1 MYDRNGNYLI
11 VAILIGMILGVVVTA
26 IFGEGAVH
34 VKFLGDI
41 FLNALKMIVIPLLFC
56 SMIVG
61 ITNLGDI
68 RKLGRT
74 GVKTLAYFLATSAIA
89 VVLGLILVNIVR
101 PGIGFSVV
109 TGTLPEAVST
119 PTSYSFFTWLTD
131 QIPANIF
138 KAAAETQVLP
148 IIVVALFFG
157 GVLTT
162 IGAKGK
168 PIIAFF
174 DGINDVLMKIV
185 HIIMWFAPIGIFGLV
200 AGQLASE
207 GGLGAFSSVLSA
219 LGKYVAVV
227 LIGLTLHG
235 VVILPL
241 ILKFFAG
248 KSPTEYF
255 VGMSQ
260 ALTTAFAT
268 ASSSATLPVTMEC
281 VEEKNDVDKRASS
294 FVLPLGATINMDGT
308 ALYEAVAAMFIAQ
321 AYGIGLPIW
330 SQITIFATAIL
341 ASIGAAGIPQAGLV
355 TMILVLQAVGLPLEG
370 IGMILAIDWFLDR
383 CRTTVNVWGDSI
395 GAAVIAS
402 TKEIGLVERRT
413 RPTRTRDKERP
424 SRFKGFSSRRDQRR
438 DDHKSAPATEG
449 KPQPHANGR
458 RSEDTDRS
466 GSRSQQRRPKRK
478 ERSRS
483 DRNRTERRDIK
494 TVPPAPRE
502 EYKPKGAPAAGE
514 AKKEVEKTP
523 PKGQPAQQS
532 PQQASSRDDRKQGYG
547 RKRRRPQPGRGKSE
561 ESENRRGSNPAQS
574 SEKPADAIA
583 GQPKRE
589 FEVPKFPEKILDEL
603 SSRDKEDESGAK
615 MRVSDRAD
623 LYDYGIHTRDLTVA
637 EEEGEKTVSPEATET
652 EATPSPV
659 ESEAA
664 ASSEEKSSEDGAFAR
679 LDEAVLGT
687 SRNRPSDERP
697 SDADEA
703 SEEKK
708 EAALPEEATSE
719 ETAPPDHVEAS
730 FSSENEISELPSSSI
745 DTEAEKSES
754 VSAVESSQ
762 DTEKAEESG
771 FEPKA
776 VFETETDSEPKVEAE
791 FVPHHE
797 PQSEPEPTTEPGPER
812 EIDSQPEMND
822 ETEKAEESAAEEKKE
837 EGEDEEAELWGR
849 SKRRKA
855 SR

>member
-101 PGIGFSVV
+101 PGIGFSVI
-109 TGTLPEAVST
+109 TGSLPEAVSS

-227 LIGLTLHG
+227 LIGLLVHG

-241 ILKFFAG
+241 ILKFFGG
-248 KSPTEYF
+248 KSPREYF

-260 ALTTAFAT
+260 ALMTAFAT

-281 VEEKNDVDKRASS
+281 VEEKNDIDKRASS

-395 GAAVIAS
+395 GAAVIA
-402 TKEIGLVERRT
+402 TTAEIGLVERRT
-413 RPTRTRDKERP
+413 YPTRGGRDQERP
-424 SRFKGFSSRRDQRR
+424 SRFKGFSRRKTSR
-438 DDHKSAPATEG
+438 DDRKTADKSAV
-449 KPQPHANGR
+449 KSQPHTNGR
-458 RSEDTDRS
+458 RSDDAGKSDSRRQPRRTRRKDRPRDDRS
-466 GSRSQQRRPKRK
+466 RQ
-478 ERSRS
+478 
-483 DRNRTERRDIK
+483 RTERRDIK

-502 EYKPKGAPAAGE
+502 EYKPKDAPAPEVTKRE
-514 AKKEVEKTP
+514 AEKTP
-523 PKGQPAQQS
+523 KGQSTQQPS
-532 PQQASSRDDRKQGYG
+532 QSSSRDDRKQGYG
-547 RKRRRPQPGRGKSE
+547 RKRRRPQPGRGKGGE
-561 ESENRRGSNPAQS
+561 ADGRRDSTSARSN
-574 SEKPADAIA
+574 EKSAD
-583 GQPKRE
+583 GTSGHQKRD
-589 FEVPKFPEKILDEL
+589 FEMPKFPDKILDEL
-603 SSRDKEDESGAK
+603 TSKDKEDESAAK

-623 LYDYGIHTRDLTVA
+623 LYDYGIHTRDLSA
-637 EEEGEKTVSPEATET
+637 SEEEEKPKADSPATPET
-652 EATPSPV
+652 EEVTSSAD
-659 ESEAA
+659 
-664 ASSEEKSSEDGAFAR
+664 SEETTSFDKTSSDEAFAR
-679 LDEAVLGT
+679 LDEAVLGSAKSHAAET
-687 SRNRPSDERP
+687 ADSDNDDAAEDMKAASSMEEAPHDSEPSKEDQDREKREFSAEEVSSDDAKAEEPEAAAEAASSSEAEIENIPDAISDEAESVSESEP
-697 SDADEA
+697 ESVPEPEPETA
-703 SEEKK
+703 SEPNLVSEPEAESEPEVKK
-708 EAALPEEATSE
+708 ESDEGE
-719 ETAPPDHVEAS
+719 
-730 FSSENEISELPSSSI
+730 SSEAEE
-745 DTEAEKSES
+745 EKSE
-754 VSAVESSQ
+754 
-762 DTEKAEESG
+762 EE
-771 FEPKA
+771 
-776 VFETETDSEPKVEAE
+776 D
-791 FVPHHE
+791 
-797 PQSEPEPTTEPGPER
+797 
-812 EIDSQPEMND
+812 D
-822 ETEKAEESAAEEKKE
+822 EQAQ
-837 EGEDEEAELWGR
+837 WGR
-849 SKRRKA
+849 SKRRKIG
-855 SR
+855 R

>member
-61 ITNLGDI
+61 ITNLGDV

-74 GVKTLAYFLATSAIA
+74 GVKTLIYFLATSAIA
-89 VVLGLILVNIVR
+89 VILGLILVNIVR
-101 PGIGFSVV
+101 PGIGYSAV

-119 PTSYSFFTWLTD
+119 PSSYSFFTWLTD

-138 KAAAETQVLP
+138 RAAAETQVLP

-168 PIIAFF
+168 PIVAIF
-174 DGINDVLMKIV
+174 DGINDALMKIV

-227 LIGLTLHG
+227 LIGLLIHG
-235 VVILPL
+235 LVILPL
-241 ILKFFAG
+241 ILKFIGG

-260 ALTTAFAT
+260 ALVTAFAT
-268 ASSSATLPVTMEC
+268 ASSSATLPVTIEC
-281 VEEKNDVDKRASS
+281 VEEKNDIDRRASS

-341 ASIGAAGIPQAGLV
+341 ASVGAAGIPQAGLV

-370 IGMILAIDWFLDR
+370 IGLILAIDWFLDR

-395 GAAVIAS
+395 GAAVIA
-402 TKEIGLVERRT
+402 TTAEIGLVERRT
-413 RPTRTRDKERP
+413 YPSRSHDRDRP
-424 SRFKGFSSRRDQRR
+424 SRFRGFSRRKQAHEDRKPA
-438 DDHKSAPATEG
+438 DVAGAKSQ
-449 KPQPHANGR
+449 PQPAGH
-458 RSEDTDRS
+458 RSDQAGKGDSHR
-466 GSRSQQRRPKRK
+466 QQRRTKRK
-478 ERSRS
+478 DRTRGDRDHKGSR
-483 DRNRTERRDIK
+483 DVK
-494 TVPPAPRE
+494 AVPPAPRE
-502 EYKPKGAPAAGE
+502 EYKPKGAPVGGDAGKN
-514 AKKEVEKTP
+514 AEKSA
-523 PKGQPAQQS
+523 KGQPVHQQS
-532 PQQASSRDDRKQGYG
+532 QPTSHDDRRQGYG
-547 RKRRRPQPGRGKSE
+547 RKRRRPQYVRGKTG
-561 ESENRRGSNPAQS
+561 ESEDRRETASDRAPQKHDESGGAPQ
-574 SEKPADAIA
+574 
-583 GQPKRE
+583 KRD
-589 FEVPKFPEKILDEL
+589 FEVPKFPDKILDRL
-603 SSRDKEDESGAK
+603 TSHGGEDESAAK

-623 LYDYGIHTRDLTVA
+623 LYDYGIHTRDLTTSEEDA
-637 EEEGEKTVSPEATET
+637 EKPVPQEIPEPEE
-652 EATPSPV
+652 PV
-659 ESEAA
+659 ISA
-664 ASSEEKSSEDGAFAR
+664 ASDESMASDEKIPDEAFAR
-679 LDEAVLGT
+679 LDEAVLGS
-687 SRNRPSDERP
+687 SRKDRPSDSRLGEDEIPDVEREAP
-697 SDADEA
+697 SSEDTPVGE
-703 SEEKK
+703 SEEV
-708 EAALPEEATSE
+708 SE
-719 ETAPPDHVEAS
+719 EDGDRSDRHYSTSDESPETP
-730 FSSENEISELPSSSI
+730 PSSN
-745 DTEAEKSES
+745 AEGDAGES
-754 VSAVESSQ
+754 VSASAISAES
-762 DTEKAEESG
+762 EVAEETDLRPESPPAPEFDFEHEPESHMETKDESG
-771 FEPKA
+771 
-776 VFETETDSEPKVEAE
+776 ETDETITEDDEHEAE
-791 FVPHHE
+791 
-797 PQSEPEPTTEPGPER
+797 
-812 EIDSQPEMND
+812 
-822 ETEKAEESAAEEKKE
+822 
-837 EGEDEEAELWGR
+837 EDGHAQWGR
-849 SKRRKA
+849 SKRRKI

>member
-34 VKFLGDI
+34 VKFLGDM

-74 GVKTLAYFLATSAIA
+74 GVKTLIYFLATSAIA
-89 VVLGLILVNIVR
+89 VVLGLILVNVVR
-101 PGIGFSVV
+101 PGIGFSVI
-109 TGTLPEAVST
+109 TGTLPESVSS
-119 PTSYSFFTWLTD
+119 PTSYSFFTWLTS

-219 LGKYVAVV
+219 LGKYAAVV
-227 LIGLTLHG
+227 LIGLLIHG
-235 VVILPL
+235 LVILPL
-241 ILKFFAG
+241 ILKFIGG
-248 KSPTEYF
+248 KSPREYF

-260 ALTTAFAT
+260 ALMTAFAT

-281 VEEKNDVDKRASS
+281 VEEKNDIDKRASS

-395 GAAVIAS
+395 GAAVIA
-402 TKEIGLVERRT
+402 TTAEIGLVERRT
-413 RPTRTRDKERP
+413 YPSRGRDRDRP
-424 SRFKGFSSRRDQRR
+424 SRFKGFSRSKKGREDRKAARTTAGKSKSR
-438 DDHKSAPATEG
+438 T
-449 KPQPHANGR
+449 NGR
-458 RSEDTDRS
+458 RSDQAGKGD
-466 GSRSQQRRPKRK
+466 SRRQPRRTKRK
-478 ERSRS
+478 DRTRN

-502 EYKPKGAPAAGE
+502 EYKPKGAPAIE
-514 AKKEVEKTP
+514 ETKKDAEKTP
-523 PKGQPAQQS
+523 KDQS
-532 PQQASSRDDRKQGYG
+532 APQSSQSSRQDDRKQGYG
-547 RKRRRPQPGRGKSE
+547 RKRRRPQHGRGKGGETGGHQDSA
-561 ESENRRGSNPAQS
+561 SARS
-574 SEKPADAIA
+574 SEKPAEGVS
-583 GQPKRE
+583 GQKKRE
-589 FEVPKFPEKILDEL
+589 YELPKFPEKILDEL
-603 SSRDKEDESGAK
+603 TSHEKDDESGSK

-623 LYDYGIHTRDLTVA
+623 LYDYGIHTRGLSTA
-637 EEEGEKTVSPEATET
+637 EEEEEKEKASSPETSEVEKDVSPADSKET
-652 EATPSPV
+652 T
-659 ESEAA
+659 
-664 ASSEEKSSEDGAFAR
+664 SSDEKSSDEAFAR
-679 LDEAVLGT
+679 LDEAVLGSNRSRLSEHPVDEVEVANEDEAAT
-687 SRNRPSDERP
+687 SSEVEESQDSAPSDEERDREKSASSTEDKSPESP
-697 SDADEA
+697 SSDETDT
-703 SEEKK
+703 EE
-708 EAALPEEATSE
+708 PESVAVS
-719 ETAPPDHVEAS
+719 VS
-730 FSSENEISELPSSSI
+730 SSETEIVDEP
-745 DTEAEKSES
+745 DTE
-754 VSAVESSQ
+754 Q
-762 DTEKAEESG
+762 
-771 FEPKA
+771 
-776 VFETETDSEPKVEAE
+776 
-791 FVPHHE
+791 HE
-797 PQSEPEPTTEPGPER
+797 VSEPEPEPEPEAEVKPDR
-812 EIDSQPEMND
+812 EPKPEPDAKPEPEPETDSQPGAKDESEDTEKSQTND
-822 ETEKAEESAAEEKKE
+822 DEHETE
-837 EGEDEEAELWGR
+837 EDEQAQWGR
-849 SKRRKA
+849 SKRRKIN
-855 SR
+855 R